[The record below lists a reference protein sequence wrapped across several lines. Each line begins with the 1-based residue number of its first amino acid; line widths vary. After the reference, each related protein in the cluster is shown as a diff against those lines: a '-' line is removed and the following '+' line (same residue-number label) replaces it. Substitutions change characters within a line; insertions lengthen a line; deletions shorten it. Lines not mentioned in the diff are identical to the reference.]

1 MVSINEIYYSYANVM
16 LEIFAALV
24 TGILLIGC
32 LFEQRRKSVSS
43 HLLSVVLEFHIG
55 LLLTD
60 ALYGY
65 LACLPERADGWVL
78 RFLLLVNYLLGCAMI
93 ALYAYCLVMHISEY
107 CTISIWYARSIAIA
121 CGISALLWVISMF
134 NGMYLHFDETGE
146 NFLGSLFWL
155 NQSLLFL
162 LPASTMVIVFKFR
175 KALGVRETIAF
186 MSYGIIP
193 VLSLPMQ
200 VFWWTTPLL
209 LAMTLSFVLI
219 YTVVHVGDSEYAAEQ
234 EKMLAEKE
242 KELSESRIS
251 IMLSQIQPHFLYNAL
266 TTIKHLC
273 KKQDPRAEQ
282 VVASFAKYLRGNMDS
297 LTNKKPIPFTNE
309 LIHLENYLA
318 IERLRFPNI
327 QFIYEITAS
336 DFLIPAL
343 TVQPIVENAIR
354 YGVTQKRG
362 GVGTISIST
371 REDQTAWYVVIE
383 DNGVGFNPMSVKYD
397 NRSHIG
403 ISNTRQRVAAMCGGT
418 LCIESIP
425 EIGTTVKITLPKEKK
440 DESLMRR

>member
-1 MVSINEIYYSYANVM
+1 MLSINEMYYSNVM

-32 LFEQRRKSVSS
+32 LFEHRSKSASS
-43 HLLSVVLEFHIG
+43 YLLRFVLEFHIG

-60 ALYGY
+60 ALYWY
-65 LACLPERADGWVL
+65 MICPPVHVKVWVL
-78 RFLLLVNYLLGCAMI
+78 QLLLFVNYVLGCVI
-93 ALYAYCLVMHISEY
+93 VALYAYCLVLHISEH
-107 CTISIWYARSIAIA
+107 CTISIWYARGVAIA
-121 CGISALLWVISMF
+121 CAIASLLWIISIF
-134 NGMYLHFDETGE
+134 NGMYMYFDETGE
-146 NFLGSLFWL
+146 DFLGPLFWL
-155 NQSLLFL
+155 SQMILII
-162 LPASTMVIVFKFR
+162 LPASTMMIAFKFR
-175 KALGVRETIAF
+175 KAIGTMETIAF

-193 VLSLPMQ
+193 ILSLPVQ
-200 VFWWTTPLL
+200 IFWWTTPLL
-209 LAMTLSFVLI
+209 LAMTLSLVLV
-219 YTVVHVGDSEYAAEQ
+219 YTIIHVGDSERATER
-234 EKMLAEKE
+234 EKLLAETE
-242 KELSESRIS
+242 RELSESRIS

-297 LTNKKPIPFTNE
+297 LTNRKPIPFTNE
-309 LIHLENYLA
+309 LMHLENYLA

-327 QFIYEITAS
+327 QFVYGIEVS

-362 GVGTISIST
+362 GTGTISIST
-371 REDQTAWYVVIE
+371 REDQSAWYVVIE
-383 DNGVGFNPMSVKYD
+383 DNGIGFNPMSVKYD
-397 NRSHIG
+397 GRSHIG

-425 EIGTTVKITLPKEKK
+425 GTGTTVKITLPKEKK